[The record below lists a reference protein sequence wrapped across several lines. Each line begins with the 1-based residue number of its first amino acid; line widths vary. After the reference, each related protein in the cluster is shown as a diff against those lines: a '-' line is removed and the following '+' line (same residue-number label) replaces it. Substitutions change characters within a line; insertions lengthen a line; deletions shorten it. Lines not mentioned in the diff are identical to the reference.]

1 LFQRALDALDGRAL
15 SLGGNIFAFAH
26 CLFDLKGFDIA
37 LDRVEDFAESSAVM
51 RGMATFESATDSWLH
66 LGAGGTVRGEDG
78 KEDEKLPEQQPR
90 IVVLDAADGLAG
102 TGKEGTGVF
111 HALVASR

>member
-1 LFQRALDALDGRAL
+1 
-15 SLGGNIFAFAH
+15 
-26 CLFDLKGFDIA
+26 
-37 LDRVEDFAESSAVM
+37 
-51 RGMATFESATDSWLH
+51 
-66 LGAGGTVRGEDG
+66 VRGEDA
-78 KEDEKLPEQQPR
+78 KQDDKLPEQLPR